1 LRDVLSEF
9 IAAFCLGR
17 NDATTLSGLL
27 RSLNKAPSTD
37 SFAEEVDRISDR
49 NSSQGWLARFGSYRD
64 CFTHSAPLD
73 LVSGFAFAIQD
84 MLILKNS
91 SIPQIYYPLPE
102 DPDGLMRKR
111 TAGVPFDPANR
122 VNATPPQKRTRAL
135 EPDALEYLH
144 GRLCQLTDL
153 AARLTLRSP
162 IAPVEIVFGKEDIIG
177 EVRISLGD

>member
-1 LRDVLSEF
+1 VARPNRTRHSKTPIGPSVYKDIHALFWEMAVLRDVLSEF

-102 DPDGLMRKR
+102 DPDGPHAENAL
-111 TAGVPFDPANR
+111 R
-122 VNATPPQKRTRAL
+122 VF
-135 EPDALEYLH
+135 
-144 GRLCQLTDL
+144 
-153 AARLTLRSP
+153 RSILP
-162 IAPVEIVFGKEDIIG
+162 IE
-177 EVRISLGD
+177 